1 MLIGPNY
8 KILETTIV
16 LIEKNY
22 TVMQDELFEILVKN
36 IIITILVINY
46 FSFL

>member
-8 KILETTIV
+8 KILETTIG
-16 LIEKNY
+16 LPEKNY

-36 IIITILVINY
+36 IIIITI
-46 FSFL
+46 